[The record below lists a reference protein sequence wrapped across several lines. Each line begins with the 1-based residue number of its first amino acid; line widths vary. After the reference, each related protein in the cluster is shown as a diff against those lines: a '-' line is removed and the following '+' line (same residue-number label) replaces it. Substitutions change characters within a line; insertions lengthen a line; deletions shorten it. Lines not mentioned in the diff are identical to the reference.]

1 MMQAI
6 QSAFSGDQ
14 LTLRLQP
21 AFIAEG
27 QLVDLLCEMQLQLL
41 ATLHQRSAELQ
52 EMLLDQTGRRSHG
65 HAAGQAR
72 TVRILAQGQVFGL
85 VLAGGAQC

>member
-1 MMQAI
+1 MKAI
-6 QSAFSGDQ
+6 QSLFSSNQ

-21 AFIAEG
+21 TLIAEG
-27 QLVDLLCEMQLQLL
+27 QLLNLLCEMQLQLL

-72 TVRILAQGQVFGL
+72 TVGILAQGQVFGL

>member
-1 MMQAI
+1 MQAI

-52 EMLLDQTGRRSHG
+52 EMLLDQTGLRSHG

-72 TVRILAQGQVFGL
+72 TVRILAQGQVLGL

>member
-1 MMQAI
+1 MKAI
-6 QSAFSGDQ
+6 QSLFSSNQ
-14 LTLRLQP
+14 LALRLQP
-21 AFIAEG
+21 TLIADG
-27 QLVDLLCEMQLQLL
+27 QLLNLLCEMQLQLL

-72 TVRILAQGQVFGL
+72 TVRILAQGQAFGL

>member
-1 MMQAI
+1 MQAI

-27 QLVDLLCEMQLQLL
+27 QLLNLLCEMQLQLL

-72 TVRILAQGQVFGL
+72 TVRILAQGQVLGL

>member
-1 MMQAI
+1 MKAI
-6 QSAFSGDQ
+6 QSLFSSNQ

-21 AFIAEG
+21 TLIAEG
-27 QLVDLLCEMQLQLL
+27 QLLNLLCEMQLQLL

-85 VLAGGAQC
+85 VLAGGTQC

>member
-1 MMQAI
+1 MKAI
-6 QSAFSGDQ
+6 QSLFSSNQ

-21 AFIAEG
+21 TLIAEG
-27 QLVDLLCEMQLQLL
+27 QLLNLLCEMQLQLL

-52 EMLLDQTGRRSHG
+52 EMLLDQTGLRSHG

-85 VLAGGAQC
+85 VLAGGTQC

>member
-1 MMQAI
+1 MQAI

-72 TVRILAQGQVFGL
+72 TVRILAQGQAFGL